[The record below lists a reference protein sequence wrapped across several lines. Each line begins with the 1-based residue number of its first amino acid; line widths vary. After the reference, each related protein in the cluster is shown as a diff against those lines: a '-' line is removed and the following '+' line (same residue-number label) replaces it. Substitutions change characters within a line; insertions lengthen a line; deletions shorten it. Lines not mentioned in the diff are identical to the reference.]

1 MKLRIRPAHQL
12 ARRPAGEPV
21 SGPASAAASAAGT
34 QRPGWSVLVLLSVAQ
49 FMVIL
54 DMTIVNVALPSVGRA
69 LHFTPGGLP
78 WVVTS
83 YLLFTGGLMLLG
95 GRAADRLGRRR
106 MFLAGLAIFTAASLA
121 SGLAPSAAVLVA
133 ARGAQ
138 GLGAALLSPAALAII
153 TATYT
158 GAQRATAL
166 ATWGALGSGGAA
178 VGVLAGGLLT
188 SAFGWRAV
196 FLVNV
201 PIGLAAGL
209 ASLRAVPAAHAN
221 AGPRT
226 GRRLDLPG
234 TALAIVGLVTLVI
247 ALTGTASYG
256 WAALRTIV
264 LLILGVLLLGGFAVA
279 ERRAAQPLLP
289 PQMWRNRPLVA
300 GMLVMFGATG
310 ILVGTFFLN
319 SLYLQDVLG
328 AGPLLAGA
336 EFLPMVVAIGLAA
349 HLAAHLLPRSGA
361 RVLAVAGLTVLA
373 GGGLLLGQA
382 SASAGYAAGVLPGLV
397 IVGFGAGLVFPAA
410 TVAGLSRAGAGQEG
424 LASGMMTTA
433 HEVGAALGVAVFAA
447 VASGARDA
455 ATTAGLAAGY
465 QRGYLVAAAVA
476 AVLAA
481 VALLAVPAARPAAGQ
496 RVGPH

>member
-1 MKLRIRPAHQL
+1 MNLRTRPAST
-12 ARRPAGEPV
+12 AV
-21 SGPASAAASAAGT
+21 STAASPGGT
-34 QRPGWSVLVLLSVAQ
+34 QRRGWSVLVLLSVAQ

-54 DMTIVNVALPSVGRA
+54 DMTIVNVALPSIGAA
-69 LHFTPGGLP
+69 LHFTAGGLP
-78 WVVTS
+78 WVVTT

-95 GRAADRLGRRR
+95 GRAADLLGRRR
-106 MFLAGLAIFTAASLA
+106 MFLAGLAIFTTASLA
-121 SGLAPSAAVLVA
+121 SGLAPSAAALVA

-178 VGVLAGGLLT
+178 AGVLAGGVLT

-201 PIGLAAGL
+201 PVGLAAGL
-209 ASLRAVPAAHAN
+209 ASLRAVPATRAS

-226 GRRLDLPG
+226 GGRLDLPG
-234 TALAIVGLVTLVI
+234 AALAISGLVILVI

-256 WAALRTIV
+256 WAAVRTV
-264 LLILGVLLLGGFAVA
+264 AALILGLFLLGGFAVA

-289 PQMWRNRPLVA
+289 PGMWRNRPLVA
-300 GMLVMFGATG
+300 GMVVMFGATG
-310 ILVGTFFLN
+310 ILVGTFFLT

-361 RVLAVAGLTVLA
+361 RRLAVAGLAVLA
-373 GGGLLLGQA
+373 GGGLALAQA
-382 SASAGYAAGVLPGLV
+382 GAHAGYAAGVLPGLV
-397 IVGFGAGLVFPAA
+397 ISGFGIGLVFPAA

-433 HEVGAALGVAVFAA
+433 HEIGAALGVAVFAA
-447 VASGARDA
+447 VAA
-455 ATTAGLAAGY
+455 ATRPAATSAGLAAGY
-465 QRGYLVAAAVA
+465 QRGYLVAAVVA
-476 AVLAA
+476 AGLAV

-496 RVGPH
+496 RAGLH